1 MQPKAISVDSE
12 SAFVNPFRMESA
24 PKLEMIARRLN
35 LSESTISRALNDYSD
50 ISKKTKKL
58 VWTVANEMGYQPNIH
73 ARRLASGKSETVAYL
88 LPVHESE
95 LGNSFVS
102 ELIAGMS
109 SILSENGWDLTIL
122 SPTTAED
129 EIALFQKIARNR
141 HISGLVISR
150 TLVNDP
156 RFEILNELE
165 IPFITHGR
173 SHSSEETAWIDVDN
187 EKAFFEV
194 TQHLA
199 NLGHKRIAHIGGP
212 LKYNFSTQRAGGWE
226 KGMRHLEFEIPDGYH
241 QISDFCFEGGK
252 SAMLGLLELAVPP
265 TAVCCVS
272 DVMAIGA
279 MQALRENNIIPGEA
293 VSIIGYDG
301 LEIGKYVEPPLSTIT
316 QPRKAAGEKIAKR
329 IMELIEMG
337 SKPKEIQEL
346 LSATILRRGTDN
358 PPLVDKIV
366 NGS

>member
-1 MQPKAISVDSE
+1 MQPKAISVDNE
-12 SAFVNPFRMESA
+12 SASVEHLLMKTV

-35 LSESTISRALNDYSD
+35 LSQSTISRALNDYSD
-50 ISKKTKKL
+50 ISKQTKKL
-58 VWTVANEMGYQPNIH
+58 VCNVANEMGYQPNIY

-88 LPVHESE
+88 MPAYESE
-95 LGNSFVS
+95 NGNSFVG
-102 ELIAGMS
+102 ELISGMS
-109 SILSENGWDLTIL
+109 SVLSESGWDLTVL
-122 SPTTAED
+122 SPATTED

-156 RFEILNELE
+156 RFEILRNLQ

-194 TQHLA
+194 TNHLFD
-199 NLGHKRIAHIGGP
+199 LGHRKIAHIGGP
-212 LKYNFSTQRAGGWE
+212 LRFNFSMQRAEGWQSAML
-226 KGMRHLEFEIPDGYH
+226 KLNLPNPHGYH
-241 QISDFCFEGGK
+241 QISDLSFKGGK
-252 SAMLGLLELAVPP
+252 ETMHALLALENPP

-272 DVMAIGA
+272 DVTAIGA
-279 MQALRENNIIPGEA
+279 MQALRENNIIPGRD

-316 QPRKAAGEKIAKR
+316 QPRKMAGEKIANR
-329 IMELIEMG
+329 IMGLIETG
-337 SKPKEIQEL
+337 NEPKEIQEL
-346 LSATILRRGTDN
+346 LNATILRRGTDN
-358 PPLVDKIV
+358 PPNRV
-366 NGS
+366 GSNE

>member
-12 SAFVNPFRMESA
+12 SAFVKHPCMESV

-109 SILSENGWDLTIL
+109 SILSEKGWDLTVL

-156 RFEILNELE
+156 RFEILHELD

-173 SHSSEETAWIDVDN
+173 SHASEETAWIDVDN

-194 TQHLA
+194 TEHLA

-212 LKYNFSTQRAGGWE
+212 LKFNFSMQRVQGWE
-226 KGMRHLEFEIPDGYH
+226 RGMQQLELPIPDGFH
-241 QISDFCFEGGK
+241 QVSDLSFEGGK
-252 SAMLGLLELAVPP
+252 AAMQALLALSIPP

-279 MQALRENNIIPGEA
+279 MQALRENDIVPGGA
-293 VSIIGYDG
+293 VSIVGYDG

-316 QPRKAAGEKIAKR
+316 QPRKAAGEKLAKR
-329 IMELIEMG
+329 IMELIETG
-337 SKPKEIQEL
+337 NEPREIQEL

-358 PPLVDKIV
+358 PPNKV
-366 NGS
+366 GSNE